1 MKTAFLFT
9 IVGTLAIAYG
19 LQDLTVGWLM
29 CWVGL
34 AYLLVSAA
42 YLGVG
47 PSIFGKKPNGRLS
60 IYAQLALFPYLL
72 ITWMVWYA
80 LRVFRTE
87 PPYHQ
92 VLQDLYVGRRLLS
105 SEYPNGL
112 DSVLDLTCEFNE
124 PKAVVAR
131 HRYYSLPIL
140 DACGVSDTNV
150 ALQLQEIIDEAGVLF
165 IHCAEG
171 HGRTG
176 MVAAVAL
183 LLKGVANQPEE
194 AIRFIQNRRPKVRLS
209 HEQMRT
215 VNAVWKSMQKEAV

>member
-1 MKTAFLFT
+1 MKPAFLFT

-19 LQDLTVGWLM
+19 VQDLTVGWLM

-47 PSIFGKKPNGRLS
+47 PRIFGKKPNGRLS

-72 ITWMVWYA
+72 ITWTVWYA
-80 LRVFRTE
+80 LRVFRKE

-92 VLQDLYVGRRLLS
+92 VLQDLYIGRRLLS
-105 SEYPNGL
+105 GEYPNGF

-124 PKAVVAR
+124 PNAVVAR

-140 DACGVSDTNV
+140 DACGATDANLL
-150 ALQLQEIIDEAGVLF
+150 LQLQKIIDEAGVLF

-194 AIRFIQNRRPKVRLS
+194 AMRFIQNRRPKVRLS
-209 HEQMRT
+209 HEQTRT
-215 VNAVWKSMQKEAV
+215 VSEVWKSMQREAP